1 MVAQKSGDRSTYFGA
16 IEKKHGQPMRYWHG
30 VMAGKNHI
38 LIAPWNPSVI
48 KKFAPKLKTFE
59 VNKKTIRV
67 PSDWEVD
74 AKLLQA
80 MVKECLAQS
89 D

>member
-1 MVAQKSGDRSTYFGA
+1 MLKIDDKYIF
-16 IEKKHGQPMRYWHG
+16 G

-48 KKFAPKLKTFE
+48 KKFASKLKTFE

-67 PSDWEVD
+67 PSDWKVD

-80 MVKECLAQS
+80 IVKACLAE
-89 D
+89 